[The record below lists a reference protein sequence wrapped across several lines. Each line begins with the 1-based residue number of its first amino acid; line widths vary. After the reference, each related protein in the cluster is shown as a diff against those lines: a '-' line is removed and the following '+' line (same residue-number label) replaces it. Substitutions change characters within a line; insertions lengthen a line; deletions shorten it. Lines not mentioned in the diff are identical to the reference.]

1 MNLGLQRDTTE
12 ISLRDIVERT
22 KNSMKN
28 SIKKTK
34 KRNSIKSYK
43 KKTTQLLREAKVGK
57 AGWGGGWGSPEVGM
71 GFSGAGIIGHYEP
84 HDMGAGDSS
93 RSFARIPGKPP
104 FQSHNDYNHE
114 RHQQTRKKEKIC
126 KCTPSP
132 PHFPFPIKTL

>member
-1 MNLGLQRDTTE
+1 MNLGLQRDTIK
-12 ISLRDIVERT
+12 ISLRDIVEET

-43 KKTTQLLREAKVGK
+43 KKTTQLLREAKVGE

-84 HDMGAGDSS
+84 PDMGARDSS
-93 RSFARIPGKPP
+93 RSFAGRVYIL
-104 FQSHNDYNHE
+104 
-114 RHQQTRKKEKIC
+114 TC
-126 KCTPSP
+126 
-132 PHFPFPIKTL
+132 